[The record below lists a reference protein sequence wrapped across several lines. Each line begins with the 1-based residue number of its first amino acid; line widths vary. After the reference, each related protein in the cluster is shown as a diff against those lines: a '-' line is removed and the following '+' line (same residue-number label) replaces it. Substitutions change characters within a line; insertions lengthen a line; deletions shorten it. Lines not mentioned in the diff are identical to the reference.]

1 MFRKFR
7 VTNDKGWLWLRFVVV
22 VLWAWHLYVSFRDSS
37 YALGVFDI
45 LVFCFFI

>member
-1 MFRKFR
+1 MVEVCSCSTVGVAF
-7 VTNDKGWLWLRFVVV
+7 
-22 VLWAWHLYVSFRDSS
+22 VSFRDSS